1 MGIHMVKKEPFARRS
16 SGLIR
21 QASLLDTFAYNSSAS
36 SFVAILW
43 FYTWVVTFAL
53 GGNILAA
60 IPFSL
65 VSFSIAITYA
75 MLVATFP
82 RSGGDYVFNSRVLH
96 PSLAFGFN
104 FSLVFWQS
112 FFLAFTYYL
121 IWLSGIG
128 PGLHIVGY
136 LLESPALVNLGLAL
150 MDPWVAFLL
159 GSVLNVFF
167 TLIALTGTKK
177 ILKVNNLIWIL
188 SMIGIAVSIVAMAVV
203 GNQGFINLFNSFMV
217 KYGGPYGSSPNP
229 YQAVIAEAGAAGY
242 AAPPFI
248 FSWPYVA
255 LATSAIMWT
264 FYSAYIAGEV
274 KGADS
279 VKRNLVSMAGAGVFN
294 VLLMALFFYFIFNTF
309 GYEFIASVSYLSYPG
324 QVGLPWS
331 IATET
336 ITAFC
341 GLVAQN
347 PLAAAL
353 SVLGISLAGT
363 LIFVVVLYL
372 QIGRNLFAWSMDRLM
387 PEKLSD
393 VNPRFHSPIYV
404 NIAAFVLAE
413 VFLLALMVFPDAF
426 WTIYGSTII
435 GPAFSCMF
443 LPGITAALLPY
454 RRRDIYEVS
463 PIKRE
468 IAGVPLI
475 TIFGVIQ
482 AAYMLFMVYEYV
494 AWPQFG
500 ISAPLPLFLNFGM
513 ILVGFALY
521 WLIRAIRRRQGVDID
536 LAFAEIP
543 PV

>member
-1 MGIHMVKKEPFARRS
+1 MAERKTFARRT
-16 SGLIR
+16 SGLVR

-43 FYTWVVTFAL
+43 FYTWVVTFAP
-53 GGNILAA
+53 GGNILSA
-60 IPFSL
+60 IPLSL
-65 VSFSIAITYA
+65 VSFSIAVTYA

-96 PSLAFGFN
+96 PSLGFAFN

-128 PGLHIVGY
+128 PGLHIIGY
-136 LLESPALVNLGLAL
+136 LLNSPALINLGLSL
-150 MDPWVAFLL
+150 MDPWVSFLL
-159 GSVLNVFF
+159 GSLLNVLF
-167 TLIALTGTKK
+167 TLIALAGTKK
-177 ILKVNNLIWIL
+177 MLRVNNLIWIL
-188 SMIGIAVSIVAMAVV
+188 SMVGIAISIGAMVVV
-203 GNQGFINLFNSFMV
+203 GQQGYINLFNSFMAAH
-217 KYGGPYGSSPNP
+217 GGPYGASLNP
-229 YQAVIAEAGAAGY
+229 YQAVIEGARAAGY
-242 AAPPFI
+242 TTPPFV

-255 LATSAIMWT
+255 LSTSAIMWT

-274 KGADS
+274 KRADS

-294 VLLMALFFYFIFNTF
+294 ILLMALFFHSMFKTF
-309 GYEFIASVSYLSYPG
+309 GYEFIASISYLSSYSPE
-324 QVGLPWS
+324 GLPWVY
-331 IATET
+331 ATEM

-347 PLAAAL
+347 PFAAAL
-353 SVLGISLAGT
+353 SILGISLAGT

-372 QIGRNLFAWSMDRLM
+372 QISRNIFAWSMDRLL
-387 PEKLSD
+387 PEKMAD
-393 VNPRFHSPIYV
+393 VHPRFHSPIYV
-404 NIAAFVLAE
+404 NLAVFLIAE
-413 VFLLALMVFPDAF
+413 VFLFALMAFPDAF

-468 IAGVPLI
+468 IAGIPLI
-475 TIFGVIQ
+475 TIMGVIQ
-482 AAYMLFMVYEYV
+482 SAYMLFMVYEYV
-494 AWPQFG
+494 SWPQFG
-500 ISAPLPLFLNFGM
+500 ISGPLPLFLNFGM
-513 ILVGFALY
+513 ILVGFAIY
-521 WLIRAIRRRQGVDID
+521 WVIRAARKRQGIDID

>member
-1 MGIHMVKKEPFARRS
+1 MSGRKTFARRT
-16 SGLIR
+16 SGLVR
-21 QASLLDTFAYNSSAS
+21 EASLLDTFAYNSSAS

-43 FYTWVVTFAL
+43 FYTWVVTFAP
-53 GGNILAA
+53 GGNILSA
-60 IPFSL
+60 IPLSL
-65 VSFSIAITYA
+65 ISFSIAITYA

-96 PSLAFGFN
+96 PSLGFAFN

-128 PGLHIVGY
+128 PGLHILGY
-136 LLESPALVNLGLAL
+136 LLHNTALVDLGLTL
-150 MDPWVAFLL
+150 MSPWASFLL
-159 GSVLNVFF
+159 GTLLNVFF
-167 TLIALTGTKK
+167 TLLALSGTKK
-177 ILKVNNLIWIL
+177 MLWVNNVIWVL
-188 SMIGIAVSIVAMAVV
+188 SMLGIAVSIGAMAAV
-203 GNQGFINLFNSFMV
+203 GRQGFIDLFNSFMAS
-217 KYGGPYGSSPNP
+217 YGGPYGSAPNP
-229 YQAVIAEAGAAGY
+229 YQAVIDGARAAGY
-242 AAPPFI
+242 TVPPFV

-255 LATSAIMWT
+255 LSTSAVMWT

-274 KGADS
+274 KRADS
-279 VKRNLVSMAGAGVFN
+279 VRRNLVSMAGAGVFN
-294 VLLMALFFYFIFNTF
+294 VVLMALFFHYLFKTF
-309 GYEFIASVSYLSYPG
+309 GYEFIASLSYLCSYSPE
-324 QVGLPWS
+324 GLPWVY
-331 IATET
+331 ATEM

-341 GLVAQN
+341 GLVARS

-372 QIGRNLFAWSMDRLM
+372 QISRNLFAWSMDRLL
-387 PEKLSD
+387 PERMAD
-393 VNPRFHSPIYV
+393 VHPRFHTPIYV
-404 NIAAFVLAE
+404 NLTVFVVAE
-413 VFLLALMVFPDAF
+413 VFLLALMAFPDAF

-468 IAGVPLI
+468 VAGIPII
-475 TIFGVIQ
+475 TISGVVQ
-482 AAYMLFMVYEYV
+482 SAYMLFMVYEYV
-494 AWPQFG
+494 SWPQFG

-513 ILVGFALY
+513 ILVGFLLY
-521 WLIRAIRRRQGVDID
+521 WIIRAVRRRQGIDID